1 MIQIFA
7 ALDHCPGVDSLPD
20 ADSQDPERDQ
30 DKGRI
35 ITALHHPWRESR
47 VLLRQVQSLTNFLL
61 LSEIT
66 PSTK

>member
-1 MIQIFA
+1 MIQIFP

-30 DKGRI
+30 DKERT

-47 VLLRQVQSLTNFLL
+47 VLPRQVQSLTNFLL